1 MQRAAVMKSALLHV
15 LLPFALCVALANTSL
30 FDEVKV
36 DLSYEHYAE
45 RRVEYLPAF
54 LAMPCNCLVNLAYI
68 YMGLHWL
75 LWHRGGNETDLS
87 RYMRQVF
94 AFMAVFY
101 APVQWTRLA
110 VLRRAPAVLDQWFTL
125 PIFAWVPVWIGFI
138 ERGPAKWRAS
148 PAAALEL
155 CSLLSYGL
163 ALAHE
168 RGFEVALGCHV
179 GLAVYLGVRV
189 QLARGDGRTRGYLL
203 LATLSCAG
211 FVVLKLLDHWLAR
224 YRLFQR
230 FTGHFW
236 SKVCDVLQFHFS
248 FCFLT
253 TLTQR
258 TQGKTAEQQE

>member
-1 MQRAAVMKSALLHV
+1 MKSALLHV
-15 LLPFALCVALANTSL
+15 SAPLVLCVALVNSGV
-30 FDEVKV
+30 FDEVEV
-36 DLSYEHYAE
+36 DVSYEHYAE
-45 RRVEYLPAF
+45 QRVDHLPGF
-54 LAMPCNCLVNLAYI
+54 LAMPCNCLVNVVYI
-68 YMGLHWL
+68 CMGLYWL
-75 LWHRGGNETDLS
+75 LWYRGVKETEQS
-87 RYMRQVF
+87 RYMREVF

-110 VLRRAPAVLDQWFTL
+110 VLRRAPAVLDQWLTL
-125 PIFAWVPVWIGFI
+125 PIFAWVPAWILFI

-148 PAAALEL
+148 QAAALEL
-155 CSLLSYGL
+155 LSILSYGL

-168 RGFEVALGCHV
+168 RGFELALACHVAL
-179 GLAVYLGVRV
+179 AAYKGVRL
-189 QLARGDGRTRGYLL
+189 QLEHGDGRTRRYLL
-203 LATLSCAG
+203 LAVLSCAG

-258 TQGKTAEQQE
+258 TQGKTAAQHQ